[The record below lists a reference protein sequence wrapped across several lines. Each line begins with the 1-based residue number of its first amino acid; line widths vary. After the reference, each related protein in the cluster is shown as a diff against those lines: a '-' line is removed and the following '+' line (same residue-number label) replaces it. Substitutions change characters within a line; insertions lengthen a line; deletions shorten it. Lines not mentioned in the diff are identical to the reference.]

1 MAMGFRQ
8 SAGKG
13 LFFLFWILFIVP
25 AAFADDPQLSQDVA
39 EETIEAQFNKTFK
52 IIVDSNPSTGY
63 TWKSIFDK
71 KMLKLERS
79 VYMRPERQIPGKGGK
94 QTYVFRPIKAGT
106 TTIELQYA
114 RKWEKHPA
122 KTKKYSVT
130 VQAPLPPNR

>member
-1 MAMGFRQ
+1 MVMGFRQ

-13 LFFLFWILFIVP
+13 LFFLIWILFIVP
-25 AAFADDPQLSQDVA
+25 VAFADEPPLSPEVA
-39 EETIEAQFNKTFK
+39 EETIEAQVNRTFK

-63 TWKSIFDK
+63 TWKSVFDK
-71 KMLKLERS
+71 KMLKLEKS
-79 VYMRPERQIPGKGGK
+79 VYIRPEQQIPGKGGK

-122 KTKKYSVT
+122 KIKKYSVI
-130 VQAPLPPNR
+130 VQASLPSNR